1 MVAATATA
9 GSTPGPAEIVHD
21 LAPLTATGGGTE
33 VLRKCVE
40 AAAALALAVDVLVVF
55 FSVVWRYFLHDPVDW
70 AEEVAR
76 ALLMLLVFLGASVG
90 LAKGQHLGI
99 DTLRGLLPER
109 GRYFAVQCCNWV
121 VLVVAVLLSWSG
133 AELILSSRGQITPFG
148 LPQMLLVA
156 PVLIGG
162 LLFLVFALRNL
173 LQARRG
179 AVLASGLAI
188 AVLGA
193 VLFGVQALAPAHWP
207 GAGTWMLL
215 AFALCLLGGVPIAF
229 ALAFSSAIYFSLNPT
244 LPLVVYSQQVAAGAD
259 HFVLLAIPF
268 FVLAGLV
275 MEVNGMSSRLIE
287 LLVRAVGRMRGGIN
301 LIMITAVAFFSGISG
316 SKLADVAAVG
326 GIMMPAVRR
335 CKQDENEAAGLLA
348 ATAVMAETIPPCV
361 NLIIFGFVANVSI
374 GGLFIAGLVP
384 AVVMAVALAVL
395 AVIVGTRADPA
406 QAFPHRRRMLTLIG
420 GALVGLLMI
429 LMIGKGVVSGV
440 ATSTEVSAFAVVYA
454 LVVGGLAFRELTWR
468 SVYRLFVDS
477 AALAGTILFI
487 VAAASSLSYAL
498 TIEQIPQSLAAAMV
512 DIGHAYGVWSF
523 VLITIGLLVV
533 FGAVLEGAPALIIF
547 GPLLTPIARELG
559 MNELHYGIIVVIA
572 MGLGLFAPPLGVGLY
587 ATCAVTGTRMADV
600 ARPMAKYL
608 AVLFVALMLIAFVPA
623 LTLWLPARFGF
634 Q

>member
-1 MVAATATA
+1 MLRQCIEATAA
-9 GSTPGPAEIVHD
+9 
-21 LAPLTATGGGTE
+21 
-33 VLRKCVE
+33 CV
-40 AAAALALAVDVLVVF
+40 LAVDVLVVF

-76 ALLMLLVFLGASVG
+76 ALLMLLVFLGASIG

-109 GRYFAVQCCNWV
+109 GRNFALQCCNWV
-121 VLVVAVLLSWSG
+121 VLVVAGVLTYSG
-133 AELILSSRGQITPFG
+133 AQLMLSSRGQITPFG

-162 LLFLVFALRNL
+162 LLFLVFSSRNL
-173 LQARRG
+173 ANGPRPV
-179 AVLASGLAI
+179 VLASGLAVF
-188 AVLGA
+188 VLG
-193 VLFGVQALAPAHWP
+193 GVVVGMQALAPTLWP
-207 GAGTWMLL
+207 GAGSWMLL
-215 AFALCLLGGVPIAF
+215 SFLFCLMGGVPIAF
-229 ALAFSSAIYFSLNPT
+229 ALAFSSAVYFTLNPT
-244 LPLVVYSQQVAAGAD
+244 LPVVVYSQQVAAGAD

-275 MEVNGMSSRLIE
+275 MEVNGMSARLIE
-287 LLVRAVGRMRGGIN
+287 LLVRGVGRMRGGIN

-335 CKQDENEAAGLLA
+335 CQQDENEAAGLLA
-348 ATAVMAETIPPCV
+348 STAVMAETIPPCI

-384 AVVMAVALAVL
+384 AAFLAVALGIL
-395 AVIVGTRADPA
+395 AVIVGTRADPE
-406 QAFPHRRRMLTLIG
+406 QAFPNRRRMLTLVA
-420 GALVGLLMI
+420 GAMVGLLMI
-429 LMIGKGVVSGV
+429 LMIGKGVTSGV

-498 TIEQIPQSLAAAMV
+498 TIEQIPQGLAAAMV
-512 DIGHAYGVWSF
+512 NVGHTYGVWLF
-523 VLITIGLLVV
+523 LLISIGLLVV

-547 GPLLTPIARELG
+547 GPLLTPIAAQLG
-559 MNELHYGIIVVIA
+559 MNPLHYGIVLVIA
-572 MGLGLFAPPLGVGLY
+572 MGLGLFSPPLGLGLY

-608 AVLFVALMLIAFVPA
+608 AVLFVALLVIAFVPA
-623 LTLWLPARFGF
+623 LTLWLPGKFGF

>member
-1 MVAATATA
+1 MTTAPSHTMGSPASPTPGEASDSTGMVMLRHGIEATA
-9 GSTPGPAEIVHD
+9 
-21 LAPLTATGGGTE
+21 
-33 VLRKCVE
+33 
-40 AAAALALAVDVLVVF
+40 ALVLAVDVLVVF
-55 FSVVWRYFLHDPVDW
+55 CSVVWRYFLHDPVDW

-76 ALLMLLVFLGASVG
+76 ALLMLLVFLGASIG
-90 LAKGQHLGI
+90 LAKGQHMGI

-109 GRYFAVQCCNWV
+109 GRSFALQCCNWV
-121 VLVVAVLLSWSG
+121 VLVVAAVLSFSG
-133 AELILSSRGQITPFG
+133 AQLMLSSRGQITPFG

-162 LLFLVFALRNL
+162 LLFLIFSTRNL
-173 LQARRG
+173 VKGPRPL
-179 AVLASGLAI
+179 VLSSGLA
-188 AVLGA
+188 VLLIG
-193 VLFGVQALAPAHWP
+193 GVVAGMQGVVPSLWPA
-207 GAGTWMLL
+207 AGTWMLL
-215 AFALCLLGGVPIAF
+215 SFLFCLMGGVPIAF
-229 ALAFSSAIYFSLNPT
+229 ALAFSSAVYFTLNPT
-244 LPLVVYSQQVAAGAD
+244 LPVVVYSQQVAAGAD

-275 MEVNGMSSRLIE
+275 MEVNGMSARLIE
-287 LLVRAVGRMRGGIN
+287 LLVRGVGRMRGGIN

-348 ATAVMAETIPPCV
+348 ATAVMSETIPPCI

-384 AVVMAVALAVL
+384 AAVLAVALGTL
-395 AVIVGTRADPA
+395 AVIVGTRADPL
-406 QAFPHRRRMLTLIG
+406 QAFPHPRRMLTLVA

-429 LMIGKGVVSGV
+429 LMIGKGVTSGV

-468 SVYRLFVDS
+468 KVYRLFVDS

-498 TIEQIPQSLAAAMV
+498 TIEQIPQGLAAAMV
-512 DIGHAYGVWSF
+512 NIGHAYGVWLF
-523 VLITIGLLVV
+523 LLISILLLVI

-547 GPLLTPIARELG
+547 GPLLTPIAAQLG
-559 MNELHYGIIVVIA
+559 MNPLHYGIVLVIA
-572 MGLGLFAPPLGVGLY
+572 MGLGLFSPPLGLGLY

-608 AVLFVALMLIAFVPA
+608 LVLFLTLLVIAFVPA
-623 LTLWLPARFGF
+623 LTLWLPGKFGF
-634 Q
+634 H